1 MTDPI
6 RVLIAEDQ
14 SLVRG
19 ALVALLDTEPDISV
33 VAECATGA
41 EVAGLVAKH
50 GVDVALLDIE
60 MPGKN
65 GLDAAAELEGT
76 GCRSLIVTTFGR
88 SGYVKRALETGVAGF
103 VVKDTPPE
111 QLAEAIRRVHAGL
124 KVIDPA
130 LAQETIF
137 TPDNPLTAREKE
149 IACHVL
155 EGSDTRR
162 IAGHLHLSTGTVRNI
177 VSSLIARQELG
188 TALRQQ
194 LRHMPGGGYRKRGAR
209 CGSPLLLGF
218 LFWLL

>member
-19 ALVALLDTEPDISV
+19 ALVALLETEPDISV
-33 VAECATGA
+33 VAECATGGQ
-41 EVAGLVAKH
+41 VAGLVAKH

-76 GCRSLIVTTFGR
+76 GCRGLIVTTFGR

-149 IACHVL
+149 VTRHVL
-155 EGSDTRR
+155 EGSDTRQ

-177 VSSLIARQELG
+177 VSSLIAKTG
-188 TALRQQ
+188 T
-194 LRHMPGGGYRKRGAR
+194 GKRFEAATTAR
-209 CGSPLLLGF
+209 AQG
-218 LFWLL
+218 WI

>member
-19 ALVALLDTEPDISV
+19 ALVALLETEPDISV

-50 GVDVALLDIE
+50 SVDVALLDIE

-65 GLDAAAELEGT
+65 GLDAAAELQGT

-88 SGYVKRALETGVAGF
+88 GGYVKRALETGVSGF

-111 QLAEAIRRVHAGL
+111 KLAEDIRRVHSGL
-124 KVIDPA
+124 KVIDPV

-137 TPDNPLTAREKE
+137 IQENPLNAREQEVAKFVLKGSGTHQ
-149 IACHVL
+149 IARKV
-155 EGSDTRR
+155 
-162 IAGHLHLSTGTVRNI
+162 HLSNGTVRNI
-177 VSSLIARQELG
+177 VSSLIAK
-188 TALRQQ
+188 TAAENRFEAATTA
-194 LRHMPGGGYRKRGAR
+194 RARG
-209 CGSPLLLGF
+209 
-218 LFWLL
+218 WI

>member
-88 SGYVKRALETGVAGF
+88 SGYVKRALETEVSRVLFLGICLDFHYFLGRVGF
-103 VVKDTPPE
+103 PK
-111 QLAEAIRRVHAGL
+111 L
-124 KVIDPA
+124 
-130 LAQETIF
+130 
-137 TPDNPLTAREKE
+137 
-149 IACHVL
+149 
-155 EGSDTRR
+155 
-162 IAGHLHLSTGTVRNI
+162 
-177 VSSLIARQELG
+177 
-188 TALRQQ
+188 
-194 LRHMPGGGYRKRGAR
+194 
-209 CGSPLLLGF
+209 
-218 LFWLL
+218 

>member
-1 MTDPI
+1 MCI
-6 RVLIAEDQ
+6 RD
-14 SLVRG
+14 SLE
-19 ALVALLDTEPDISV
+19 TEPDISV
-33 VAECATGA
+33 VAECATGGQ
-41 EVAGLVAKH
+41 VAGLVAKH

-76 GCRSLIVTTFGR
+76 GCRGLIVTTFGR

-149 IACHVL
+149 VTRHVL
-155 EGSDTRR
+155 EGSDTRQ

-177 VSSLIARQELG
+177 VSSLIAKTG
-188 TALRQQ
+188 TGNRFEAATMARA
-194 LRHMPGGGYRKRGAR
+194 RG
-209 CGSPLLLGF
+209 
-218 LFWLL
+218 WI

>member
-1 MTDPI
+1 MPETI

-19 ALVALLDTEPDISV
+19 ALVALLETEPDISV
-33 VAECATGA
+33 VAQCETGA

-50 GVDVALLDIE
+50 SVDVALLDIE

-65 GLDAAAELEGT
+65 GLDAAAELQGT

-88 SGYVKRALETGVAGF
+88 GGYVKRALETGVSGF

-111 QLAEAIRRVHAGL
+111 KLAEDIRRVHSGL

-137 TPDNPLTAREKE
+137 IQENPLNAREQEVAKFVLKGSGTHQ
-149 IACHVL
+149 IARKV
-155 EGSDTRR
+155 
-162 IAGHLHLSTGTVRNI
+162 HLSNGTVRNI
-177 VSSLIARQELG
+177 VSSLIAK
-188 TALRQQ
+188 TAAENRFEAATIAQAQ
-194 LRHMPGGGYRKRGAR
+194 G
-209 CGSPLLLGF
+209 
-218 LFWLL
+218 WL

>member
-1 MTDPI
+1 MPETI

-19 ALVALLDTEPDISV
+19 ALVALLETEPDISV
-33 VAECATGA
+33 VAQCATGV

-50 GVDVALLDIE
+50 SVDVALLDIE

-65 GLDAAAELEGT
+65 GLDAAAELQGT

-88 SGYVKRALETGVAGF
+88 GGYVKRALETGVSGF

-111 QLAEAIRRVHAGL
+111 KLAEDIRRVHSGL

-137 TPDNPLTAREKE
+137 IQENPLNTREQEVAKFVLKGSSTHQIARK
-149 IACHVL
+149 I
-155 EGSDTRR
+155 
-162 IAGHLHLSTGTVRNI
+162 HLSNGTVRNI
-177 VSSLIARQELG
+177 VSSLIAK
-188 TALRQQ
+188 TAAENRFEAATIAQAQ
-194 LRHMPGGGYRKRGAR
+194 G
-209 CGSPLLLGF
+209 
-218 LFWLL
+218 WL

>member
-19 ALVALLDTEPDISV
+19 ALVALLETEPDISV
-33 VAECATGA
+33 VAECATGGQ
-41 EVAGLVAKH
+41 VAGLVAKH

-60 MPGKN
+60 MPVKN

-76 GCRSLIVTTFGR
+76 GCRGLIVTTFGR

-149 IACHVL
+149 VTRHVL
-155 EGSDTRR
+155 EGSDTRQ

-177 VSSLIARQELG
+177 VSSLIAKTG
-188 TALRQQ
+188 TGNRFEA
-194 LRHMPGGGYRKRGAR
+194 PTTACARG
-209 CGSPLLLGF
+209 
-218 LFWLL
+218 WI

>member
-1 MTDPI
+1 MTNPI

-19 ALVALLDTEPDISV
+19 ALIALLDAEPDISV
-33 VAECATGA
+33 VAECATGV

-50 GVDVALLDIE
+50 GVDGALLDIE
-60 MPGKN
+60 MPGKS

-149 IACHVL
+149 VTRHVL
-155 EGSDTRR
+155 EGSDTRQ
-162 IAGHLHLSTGTVRNI
+162 IAGQLHLSTGTVRNI
-177 VSSLIARQELG
+177 VSSLIAKTG
-188 TALRQQ
+188 TGNRFEAATTA
-194 LRHMPGGGYRKRGAR
+194 HARG
-209 CGSPLLLGF
+209 
-218 LFWLL
+218 WI

>member
-1 MTDPI
+1 MPETI

-19 ALVALLDTEPDISV
+19 ALVALLETEPDISV
-33 VAECATGA
+33 VAQCATGV

-50 GVDVALLDIE
+50 SVDVALLDIE

-65 GLDAAAELEGT
+65 GLDAAVELQGT

-88 SGYVKRALETGVAGF
+88 GGYVKRALETGVSGF

-111 QLAEAIRRVHAGL
+111 KLAEDIRRVHSGL

-137 TPDNPLTAREKE
+137 IQENPLNAREQEVAKFVLKGSGTHQ
-149 IACHVL
+149 IARKV
-155 EGSDTRR
+155 
-162 IAGHLHLSTGTVRNI
+162 HLSNGTVRNI
-177 VSSLIARQELG
+177 VSSLIAK
-188 TALRQQ
+188 TAAENRFEAATIAQTQ
-194 LRHMPGGGYRKRGAR
+194 G
-209 CGSPLLLGF
+209 
-218 LFWLL
+218 WI

>member
-1 MTDPI
+1 MPETI

-19 ALVALLDTEPDISV
+19 ALVALLETEPDISV
-33 VAECATGA
+33 VAQCATGA

-50 GVDVALLDIE
+50 SVDVALLDIE

-65 GLDAAAELEGT
+65 GLDAAVELQGT

-88 SGYVKRALETGVAGF
+88 GGYVKRALETGVSGF

-111 QLAEAIRRVHAGL
+111 KLAEDIRRVHSGL

-137 TPDNPLTAREKE
+137 IQENPLNTREQEVAKFVLQGSGTHQIARK
-149 IACHVL
+149 V
-155 EGSDTRR
+155 
-162 IAGHLHLSTGTVRNI
+162 HLSNGTVRNI
-177 VSSLIARQELG
+177 VSSLIAK
-188 TALRQQ
+188 TAAENRFEAATIAQAQ
-194 LRHMPGGGYRKRGAR
+194 G
-209 CGSPLLLGF
+209 
-218 LFWLL
+218 WL

>member
-1 MTDPI
+1 MPETI

-19 ALVALLDTEPDISV
+19 ALVALLETEPDISV
-33 VAECATGA
+33 VAQCATGV

-50 GVDVALLDIE
+50 SVDVALLDIE

-65 GLDAAAELEGT
+65 GLDAAAELQGT

-88 SGYVKRALETGVAGF
+88 GGYVKRALETGVSGF

-111 QLAEAIRRVHAGL
+111 KLAEDIRRVHSGL

-137 TPDNPLTAREKE
+137 IQENPLNTREQEVAKFVLQGSGTHQIARK
-149 IACHVL
+149 V
-155 EGSDTRR
+155 
-162 IAGHLHLSTGTVRNI
+162 HLSNGTVRNI
-177 VSSLIARQELG
+177 VSSLIAK
-188 TALRQQ
+188 TAAENRFEAATTA
-194 LRHMPGGGYRKRGAR
+194 RARG
-209 CGSPLLLGF
+209 
-218 LFWLL
+218 WI

>member
-33 VAECATGA
+33 VAECATGV

-76 GCRSLIVTTFGR
+76 GCRGLIVTTFGR

-137 TPDNPLTAREKE
+137 TPANPLTARERE
-149 IACHVL
+149 VTRHVL
-155 EGSDTRR
+155 EGSDTRQ

-177 VSSLIARQELG
+177 VSSLIAK
-188 TALRQQ
+188 TATGNRFEAATTA
-194 LRHMPGGGYRKRGAR
+194 RARG
-209 CGSPLLLGF
+209 
-218 LFWLL
+218 WI

>member
-1 MTDPI
+1 MPETI

-19 ALVALLDTEPDISV
+19 ALVALLETEPDISV
-33 VAECATGA
+33 VAQCATGA

-50 GVDVALLDIE
+50 SVDVALLDIE

-65 GLDAAAELEGT
+65 GLDAAAELQGT

-88 SGYVKRALETGVAGF
+88 GGYVKRALETGVSGF

-111 QLAEAIRRVHAGL
+111 KLAEDIRRVHSGL

-137 TPDNPLTAREKE
+137 IQENPLNTREQEVAKFVLQGSGTHQIARK
-149 IACHVL
+149 V
-155 EGSDTRR
+155 
-162 IAGHLHLSTGTVRNI
+162 HLSNGTVRNI
-177 VSSLIARQELG
+177 VSSLIAK
-188 TALRQQ
+188 TAAENRFEAATIAQAQ
-194 LRHMPGGGYRKRGAR
+194 G
-209 CGSPLLLGF
+209 
-218 LFWLL
+218 WL

>member
-1 MTDPI
+1 MPETI

-19 ALVALLDTEPDISV
+19 ALVALLETEPDISV
-33 VAECATGA
+33 VAQCATGA

-50 GVDVALLDIE
+50 SVDVALLDIE

-65 GLDAAAELEGT
+65 GLDAAAELQGT

-88 SGYVKRALETGVAGF
+88 GGYVKRALETGVSGF

-111 QLAEAIRRVHAGL
+111 KLAEDIRRVHSGL

-137 TPDNPLTAREKE
+137 IQENPLNAREQEVALLALKGSSTHQ
-149 IACHVL
+149 IARKV
-155 EGSDTRR
+155 
-162 IAGHLHLSTGTVRNI
+162 HLSNGTVRNI
-177 VSSLIARQELG
+177 VSSLIAK
-188 TALRQQ
+188 TAAENRFEAATIAQAQ
-194 LRHMPGGGYRKRGAR
+194 G
-209 CGSPLLLGF
+209 
-218 LFWLL
+218 WL

>member
-1 MTDPI
+1 MPETI

-19 ALVALLDTEPDISV
+19 ALVALLETEPDISV
-33 VAECATGA
+33 VAQCATGV

-50 GVDVALLDIE
+50 SVDVALLDIE

-65 GLDAAAELEGT
+65 GLDAAAELQGT

-88 SGYVKRALETGVAGF
+88 GGYVKRALETGVSGF

-111 QLAEAIRRVHAGL
+111 KLAEDIRRVHSGL

-137 TPDNPLTAREKE
+137 IQENPLNAREQEVAKFVLKGSGTHQ
-149 IACHVL
+149 IARKV
-155 EGSDTRR
+155 
-162 IAGHLHLSTGTVRNI
+162 HLSNGTVRNI
-177 VSSLIARQELG
+177 VSSLIAK
-188 TALRQQ
+188 TAAENRFEAATIAQTQ
-194 LRHMPGGGYRKRGAR
+194 G
-209 CGSPLLLGF
+209 
-218 LFWLL
+218 WI

>member
-1 MTDPI
+1 MPETI

-19 ALVALLDTEPDISV
+19 ALVALLETEPDISV
-33 VAECATGA
+33 VAQCATGA

-50 GVDVALLDIE
+50 SVDVALLDIE

-65 GLDAAAELEGT
+65 GLDAAAELQGT

-88 SGYVKRALETGVAGF
+88 GGYVKRALETGVSGF

-111 QLAEAIRRVHAGL
+111 KLAEDIRRVHSGL

-137 TPDNPLTAREKE
+137 IQENPLNTREQEVAKFVLKGSSTHQIARK
-149 IACHVL
+149 I
-155 EGSDTRR
+155 
-162 IAGHLHLSTGTVRNI
+162 HLSNGTVRNI
-177 VSSLIARQELG
+177 VSSLIAK
-188 TALRQQ
+188 TAAENRFEAATIAQAQ
-194 LRHMPGGGYRKRGAR
+194 G
-209 CGSPLLLGF
+209 
-218 LFWLL
+218 WL